1 MKNTRTKSFT
11 TQFPYL
17 KFSLGLTVRKLLK
30 NRRLKIHAIQVNIIK
45 TGGVFD
51 DPDSKKTFYTW
62 QKRALE
68 LYISLFDIATRSGV
82 IAKPFTKFCSVFYI
96 SWIEKSEELVFLS
109 EFCVDVK
116 ESLYY
121 T

>member
-1 MKNTRTKSFT
+1 MILIQKRPFT
-11 TQFPYL
+11 HG
-17 KFSLGLTVRKLLK
+17 K
-30 NRRLKIHAIQVNIIK
+30 
-45 TGGVFD
+45 
-51 DPDSKKTFYTW
+51 
-62 QKRALE
+62 KRALE